1 MISSANRLMKL
12 TGVLCLLM
20 AINGYAAEADNE
32 IAPLAAEAVDQNQAE
47 PEPEPEPEPELGLD
61 TEIVVDTELVTE
73 VKTDPTPAKI
83 LGGNGLKSRK
93 LSEVFESFVPSES
106 ISADNAVPFPVDI

>member
-47 PEPEPEPEPELGLD
+47 PKPELGLD
-61 TEIVVDTELVTE
+61 TEIVLDTELATE
-73 VKTDPTPAKI
+73 VKTDPAPAKI

>member
-1 MISSANRLMKL
+1 MKL

-47 PEPEPEPEPELGLD
+47 PEPEPELGLD
-61 TEIVVDTELVTE
+61 TEIVVDTELATE
-73 VKTDPTPAKI
+73 VKTDPAPAKI

>member
-1 MISSANRLMKL
+1 MISRANRLMKL

-47 PEPEPEPEPELGLD
+47 PELGLD
-61 TEIVVDTELVTE
+61 TEIVLDTELVTE
-73 VKTDPTPAKI
+73 VKTDPAPAKI